1 MRPVSRSVRLF
12 CFTSGET
19 SSGYARHDD
28 DERWHVSLFASP
40 VRSLFPLFPPFARV
54 VPVHCPR
61 DMVCDAALWKLC
73 GDKPLKSTTC
83 DINRT
88 PVSGLGFGA
97 LGLGFG
103 GPRDLSLE
111 RLFFFSAAHSPV
123 RFLLGER
130 GEGAHVGEARRGAP
144 HRQPV
149 ALVEKLKVPL

>member
-88 PVSGLGFGA
+88 PVSGPWLRSPWPWLRRPSGSVSRA
-97 LGLGFG
+97 AV
-103 GPRDLSLE
+103 
-111 RLFFFSAAHSPV
+111 FFSVQPTP
-123 RFLLGER
+123 RFGFSWGKEGR
-130 GEGAHVGEARRGAP
+130 GRTSARRGGAR
-144 HRQPV
+144 HT
-149 ALVEKLKVPL
+149 ASPLRWSRS